1 MFAHRMKGIKM
12 SGIRKMFD
20 LAGADAIHLGL
31 GEPDFQP
38 PENVRNAL
46 KKAVDDG
53 YNKYG
58 ATPGMP
64 ELRDAIVE
72 KEKRYRKDLT
82 RGNVVVTAG
91 GTEALMAS
99 VFTFI
104 GEGDEVLIPDP
115 GFVLYG
121 PQVRLAGGVPVSYP
135 LFEENDFVPKTED
148 LKITKKTKAIVVN
161 SPSNPTGSVI
171 DENTVKAI
179 IDIAEDNN
187 LLIFSDEV
195 CDEIVY
201 EGKHHSFM
209 GKYDNLIYVNS
220 FSKIYAMTGWRI
232 GYVMAKEEYLK
243 EIAKM
248 HYYTMACPPTPI
260 QYAAL
265 EALKGPQD
273 YVKKNLEEYRK
284 RRDVIVDEINK
295 IEGFRCLKPKG
306 AFYAFPSF
314 TFNISSEELAMRI
327 AKANVIVT
335 PGTAF
340 GPNGEKH
347 LRLSYA
353 NSLENIKKGMEIIGK
368 VVRDIK

>member
-1 MFAHRMKGIKM
+1 MFAPRMKNIKM

-20 LAGADAIHLGL
+20 LAGEDAIHLGL

-38 PENVRNAL
+38 PENAKNAL
-46 KKAVDDG
+46 KKAVDNG

-58 ATPGMP
+58 ATPGLP
-64 ELRDAIVE
+64 ALRDAIVE

-82 RGNVVVTAG
+82 RNNVVVTAG
-91 GTEALMAS
+91 GTEAFMAS

-104 GEGDEVLIPDP
+104 GKDDEVLIPDP
-115 GFVLYG
+115 GFVIYA
-121 PQVRLAGGVPVSYP
+121 PQVKLAGGKPVRYP
-135 LFEENDFVPKTED
+135 LFEENDFIPKISD
-148 LKITKKTKAIVVN
+148 LKITKKTKAVIVN

-171 DENTVKAI
+171 DENTIKAI
-179 IDIAEDNN
+179 VDVAEDNN

-195 CDEIVY
+195 YDEIVY
-201 EGKHHSFM
+201 EGRHHSFM
-209 GKYDNLIYVNS
+209 GKYDNLIYINS

-265 EALKGPQD
+265 EAMKGEQD

-284 RRDVIVDEINK
+284 RRDVIVDEINR
-295 IEGFRCLKPKG
+295 IDGFRCRKPKG

-314 TFNISSEELAMRI
+314 RFNISSEQLAMKI
-327 AKANVIVT
+327 AASNVIVT

-340 GPNGEKH
+340 GPNGEHH

-353 NSLENIKKGMEIIGK
+353 NSLENIRKGMEIIGK
-368 VVRDIK
+368 VVKDLK

>member
-1 MFAHRMKGIKM
+1 MFAPRMKDIKM

-20 LAGADAIHLGL
+20 LAGENAIHLGL

-38 PENVRNAL
+38 PENAINAL

-53 YNKYG
+53 CNKYG

-64 ELRDAIVE
+64 GLRDAIVE

-82 RGNVVVTAG
+82 RDNVVVTAG

-104 GEGDEVLIPDP
+104 DKGDEVLIPDP

-121 PQVRLAGGVPVSYP
+121 PQVRLAGGKPVRYP
-135 LFEENDFVPKTED
+135 LFEENGFVPKIED
-148 LKITKKTKAIVVN
+148 MRITGKTKAIIVN

-171 DENTVKAI
+171 DEKTIKAI
-179 IDIAEDNN
+179 VDVAEEKN

-195 CDEIVY
+195 YDEIVY

-209 GKYDNLIYVNS
+209 GKYDDLIYVNS

-232 GYVMAKEEYLK
+232 GYVMAKEEYLR

-265 EALKGPQD
+265 EALKGSQD
-273 YVKKNLEEYRK
+273 YVKKMVTEFKR

-295 IEGFRCLKPKG
+295 IKGFRCLKPKG

-327 AKANVIVT
+327 AASNVIVT

-340 GPNGEKH
+340 GQNGEKH

-353 NSLENIKKGMEIIGK
+353 NSLENIKKGVEIIGK
-368 VVRDIK
+368 VVEGLR

>member
-1 MFAHRMKGIKM
+1 MFAPRMKNIKM

-20 LAGADAIHLGL
+20 LARGDAIHLGL

-38 PENVRNAL
+38 PENAKNAL

-58 ATPGMP
+58 ATPGMH

-82 RGNVVVTAG
+82 RDNVVVTAG

-99 VFTFI
+99 IFTFI

-115 GFVLYG
+115 GFVIYE
-121 PQVRLAGGVPVSYP
+121 PQVRLAGGKPVRYP
-135 LFEENDFVPKTED
+135 LFEENDFVPKIDD
-148 LKITKKTKAIVVN
+148 LKITKKTKAIIVN
-161 SPSNPTGSVI
+161 SPSNPTGGVMGEEDI
-171 DENTVKAI
+171 KAFV
-179 IDIAEDNN
+179 DIAEDNN

-195 CDEIVY
+195 YDEIVY

-243 EIAKM
+243 EISKM

-265 EALKGPQD
+265 EAIKGEQD

-284 RRDVIVDEINK
+284 RRDITVDGINK
-295 IEGFRCLKPKG
+295 IEGFRCRKPKG

-314 TFNISSEELAMRI
+314 TFNISSEALAMKI
-327 AKANVIVT
+327 AKAKVIVT

-353 NSLENIKKGMEIIGK
+353 NSIENIKKGVEIIGK